1 MARGKALYSRKF
13 FLANLVMVGIIVGF
27 ALSVLVF
34 SCSTRLEPGDSAYA
48 QQPGSTP
55 EINASSLQGSFR
67 EVATAVLPSV
77 VKLTVA
83 ESGDGD
89 DQGNFPWFEFF
100 FGEPD
105 GDQPRRPRGLGSG
118 VIVERD
124 GDTYYVLTN
133 DHVVANGDNIQV
145 SLDDRREFDAELIGN
160 DPRKDLAM
168 VAFEHEEDIPIV
180 RLGDSD
186 ALAVGDWV
194 LAVGSPFGLQSTV
207 TAGIVSAVGRRG
219 GPQGN
224 ISDFIQTD
232 AAINQGN
239 SGGALVNLRGEVVGI
254 NTWITSQTGGSI
266 GLGFSIPINNAK
278 SAISDFI
285 ESGEVQYGWLGV
297 SIRNPS
303 PVLAAD
309 MEIADQDGA
318 FVFHVFEDSPADE
331 GGIRP
336 GDFMKAIN
344 GTPVENADDF
354 ILRVG
359 DLVEGEVVEFDL
371 VRLGER
377 QTIEVTIG
385 RRADEDTIAQQ
396 SPRAWPGMSV
406 LPLTDDVR
414 SQADIESS
422 TSGVLIINVES
433 RTPAA
438 AAGFRRGDII
448 TSMNGSR
455 VRSVM
460 DFYRELN
467 DEGVDEVE
475 FTYERDGEESTVSIV
490 Q

>member
-1 MARGKALYSRKF
+1 MAGGKALYSRKF

-27 ALSVLVF
+27 VLSVLVF

-48 QQPGSTP
+48 QEPGRTP
-55 EINASSLQGSFR
+55 EIDASSLQGSFR
-67 EVATAVLPSV
+67 QVATAVLPSV
-77 VKLTVA
+77 VKITVA
-83 ESGDGD
+83 ESENEE
-89 DQGNFPWFEFF
+89 DQGDFPWFEFF
-100 FGEPD
+100 FGDPD
-105 GDQPRRPRGLGSG
+105 GDQPRQPQGLGSG
-118 VIVERD
+118 VVVERD
-124 GDTYYVLTN
+124 GNTYYVLTN
-133 DHVVANGDNIQV
+133 DHVVAGGDSIQI
-145 SLDDRREFDAELIGN
+145 SLDDRRDIDAELIGS

-168 VAFEHEEDIPIV
+168 IAFEVDEDIPIV

-186 ALAVGDWV
+186 DLAVGDWV

-278 SAISDFI
+278 NAINDFI

-297 SIRNPS
+297 STRSPS
-303 PVLAAD
+303 SMLAED
-309 MEIADQDGA
+309 MGLEGQDGA
-318 FVFHVFEDSPADE
+318 FVYHVFEESPADE
-331 GGIRP
+331 GGIQP
-336 GDFMKAIN
+336 GDFITAIN
-344 GTPVENADDF
+344 GQPVENADDF

-359 DLVEGEVVEFDL
+359 DLVAGEVVEFEL

-377 QTIEVTIG
+377 RTIEVTIG
-385 RRADEDTIAQQ
+385 RRADEETIAQQ

-406 LPLTDDVR
+406 LPLTDQVR
-414 SQADIESS
+414 SQADVEST

-448 TSMNGSR
+448 TRMNGSR

-467 DEGVDEVE
+467 DEGVEEIE
-475 FTYERDGEESTVSIV
+475 FSYEREGEENTVSIV
-490 Q
+490 R